1 MKLFQKKGVAILVMV
16 LAIALASVWGISHRP
31 VVVTPEGG
39 EALDTSLSTAYYREY
54 IVDNANVLSENTEE
68 ALAVYD
74 ANWDEWSGSI
84 LAVVAEPFVS
94 STTEEAAWDWADR
107 LKLGENDAIL
117 LLAIQGQDAYLL
129 SSGDFRDRFGG
140 TESNYLGAYLYEDFM
155 AGNYDDGVENL
166 FANIHLLF
174 HDNAIVP
181 GTNNPIEVGGLAVL
195 LILLLVLVFSW
206 MDQMRYNTW
215 YRRYGG
221 MPVPP
226 VVFRPILWWHRPG
239 GSWWRRRRP
248 PRPER
253 RSSASIRR
261 RLLRSPSAQKR
272 RIVWL
277 PRQLWR
283 RRFQP
288 GRRLR
293 RQPQRRWRLLPGRW
307 LWRPQRGR
315 QFRRRPGR
323 RLWRKTMILHS
334 VSGLSAGETRQTG
347 RFSLNLQI
355 VQSPGLSTH

>member
-16 LAIALASVWGISHRP
+16 LAIALASVWGLSHRP

-117 LLAIQGQDAYLL
+117 LLDIQGQDAYLL

-140 TESNYLGAYLYEDFM
+140 TESNYLGAYLYGDFM

-174 HDNAIVP
+174 HENAFIS
-181 GTNNPIEVGGLAVL
+181 GTNDPVIVVVLAVI
-195 LILLLVLVFSW
+195 LILVMGLVLFAL
-206 MDQMRYNTW
+206 DQMRYGVW

-221 MPVPP
+221 MEVPP
-226 VVFRPILWWHRPG
+226 VVFRPILWWYHPRG
-239 GSWWRRRRP
+239 VWWGHRRP
-248 PRPER
+248 PRP
-253 RSSASIRR
+253 
-261 RLLRSPSAQKR
+261 
-272 RIVWL
+272 
-277 PRQLWR
+277 PRG
-283 RRFQP
+283 P
-288 GRRLR
+288 GDGPHPPFGGGSFGSHPPRDDGGAFGGGFDRGGGFGSGGFGGGGFSR
-293 RQPQRRWRLLPGRW
+293 GGDFGGGGFGGGDFGR
-307 LWRPQRGR
+307 GGD
-315 QFRRRPGR
+315 FG
-323 RLWRKTMILHS
+323 
-334 VSGLSAGETRQTG
+334 GGG
-347 RFSLNLQI
+347 FGN
-355 VQSPGLSTH
+355 

>member
-117 LLAIQGQDAYLL
+117 LLDIQGQDAYLL
-129 SSGDFRDRFGG
+129 SSGEFYDRFGG

-166 FANIHLLF
+166 FANVHLLF

-248 PRPER
+248 PRPPR
-253 RSSASIRR
+253 PPRGPGPSGGPRPPFGGGSFGPRPPRSGGSFGSHGSFGGGGFSRGGGFGGS
-261 RLLRSPSAQKR
+261 RSGGGGFSR
-272 RIVWL
+272 GGGFGGRSGGGSFGGG
-277 PRQLWR
+277 RGGG
-283 RRFQP
+283 FG
-288 GRRLR
+288 GRR
-293 RQPQRRWRLLPGRW
+293 
-307 LWRPQRGR
+307 
-315 QFRRRPGR
+315 
-323 RLWRKTMILHS
+323 
-334 VSGLSAGETRQTG
+334 
-347 RFSLNLQI
+347 
-355 VQSPGLSTH
+355 